1 MAIKIHPHA
10 AERMR
15 ERGTNVAEV
24 EKTIETGERFPA
36 KFGRIG
42 FRRNFPIDGKWNEKK
57 YNTKQVEVIAV
68 NEDDNWIAITVMVKY
83 F

>member
-15 ERGTNVAEV
+15 ERGTNAEEI

-36 KFGRIG
+36 KFGRTG
-42 FRRNFPIDGKWNEKK
+42 FRRNFPFNGIWNKK
-57 YNTKQVEVIAV
+57 EYKTKQVEVIAV
-68 NEDDNWIAITVMVKY
+68 NEGGDWIAVTTLVKY